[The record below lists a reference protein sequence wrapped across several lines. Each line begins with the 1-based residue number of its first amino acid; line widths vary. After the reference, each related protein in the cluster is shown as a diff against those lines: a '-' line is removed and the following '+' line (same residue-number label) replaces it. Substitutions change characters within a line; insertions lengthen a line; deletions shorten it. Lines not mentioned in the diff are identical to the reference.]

1 VTDAMAH
8 PTSRPPGPAREAM
21 RARPRRPARL
31 LETCAVCGSLFDLR
45 AQPAELPGRH
55 CSTACLA
62 TAQRILSHPRIAPM
76 TVEHAAPPS
85 GAPAAAA

>member
-1 VTDAMAH
+1 VTDALAH
-8 PTSRPPGPAREAM
+8 PTGRPRGPARDAM
-21 RARPRRPARL
+21 RARPRRPVRL

-45 AQPAELPGRH
+45 TQPAELPGRH

-62 TAQRILSHPRIAPM
+62 TAQRILGQ
-76 TVEHAAPPS
+76 HAAPPS

>member
-1 VTDAMAH
+1 MTDTMAH
-8 PTSRPPGPAREAM
+8 PTSRHPQAM

-45 AQPAELPGRH
+45 TQPAELPGRH
-55 CSTACLA
+55 CSTTCLA
-62 TAQRILSHPRIAPM
+62 TAQRILSHPRMGPN
-76 TVEHAAPPS
+76 TGELAAPPA

>member
-1 VTDAMAH
+1 VTDTMAH
-8 PTSRPPGPAREAM
+8 PTSRHPGPAREAM

-45 AQPAELPGRH
+45 MQPAELPGRH

-62 TAQRILSHPRIAPM
+62 TAQRILGNPRMGPI
-76 TVEHAAPPS
+76 TGERVAPPS